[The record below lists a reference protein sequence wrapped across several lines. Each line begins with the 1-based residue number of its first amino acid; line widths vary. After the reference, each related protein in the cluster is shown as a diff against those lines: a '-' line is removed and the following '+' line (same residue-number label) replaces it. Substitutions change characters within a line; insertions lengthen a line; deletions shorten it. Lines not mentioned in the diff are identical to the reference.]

1 MRHGLTVKTHFF
13 QRYHSKENVHTA
25 NALLLLA
32 RVYHYDPRAFFAF
45 VESELIG
52 EQVDLDVSFELQ
64 TRLTDSVPDAVIG
77 QPSFKIVVE
86 TKIGSDFHRKQI
98 DGHLKAFG
106 SEETRLL
113 LTLDTSALSSE
124 DTAMVQE
131 AVENANNLRIPTG
144 SSTPIAHV
152 HLRFQDLIEKLE
164 PYIDERDSSMVAMFE
179 DYKQYC
185 FDSDLIE
192 NTHQFMRAIN
202 VSTTLEECRQFDLY
216 YHNTTSP
223 YRGQAYIGL
232 YKSKE
237 IHAVGKIVKTLVV
250 TINEQGKLVYH
261 TEDLAS
267 TDEVA
272 RIHGAMEAAKVAR
285 GWDGWS
291 APHAFYLVDRFVDTS
306 FVKTSP
312 YGIQRTKLFDV
323 YRMKASLPGG
333 RFVSPPSTE
342 ELAIF
347 LNGKKW
353 EDFED
358 EIL

>member
-1 MRHGLTVKTHFF
+1 MRTHFF
-13 QRYHSKENVHTA
+13 QRYQSKENVDTA
-25 NALLLLA
+25 NALLLLT

-113 LTLDTSALSSE
+113 LTLDTRALSSE

-185 FDSDLIE
+185 LDSNLIE

-202 VSTTLEECRQFDLY
+202 VGTTYEECRKFNLY
-216 YHNTTSP
+216 YHETARAL
-223 YRGQAYIGL
+223 RGQAYLGL
-232 YKSKE
+232 YKLKE
-237 IHAVGKIVKTLVV
+237 IHAVGRIVKTLVV

-267 TDEVA
+267 ADEEA
-272 RIHGAMEAAKVAR
+272 RIYGAIDAAKRAR
-285 GWDGWS
+285 GWDGWHG
-291 APHAFYLVDRFVDTS
+291 APYAFYLVDEFVDTS
-306 FVKTSP
+306 FVKTTP
-312 YGIQRTKLFDV
+312 YGVQRTKMFNV
-323 YRMKASLPGG
+323 YEMKTAVDG
-333 RFVSPPSTE
+333 REFVLPPSSR
-342 ELAIF
+342 ELADF
-347 LNGKKW
+347 LDAKRW

>member
-32 RVYHYDPRAFFAF
+32 RVYHYDPSSLFAF
-45 VESELIG
+45 LESELLDD
-52 EQVDLDVSFELQ
+52 EVDLDVSFELQ
-64 TRLTDSVPDAVIG
+64 RRLADSVPDAVIG

-86 TKIGSDFHRKQI
+86 TKAGSPFNRKQI
-98 DGHLKAFG
+98 EGHLKAFG
-106 SEETRLL
+106 SEQTCLL
-113 LTLDTSALSSE
+113 LTLDKKKLSAR
-124 DTAMVQE
+124 DFNMVQK
-131 AVENANNLRIPTG
+131 AVEEANRQRTSEG
-144 SSTPIAHV
+144 AFAPIAHV
-152 HLRFQDLIEKLE
+152 HLQFRDLFEKLE
-164 PYIDERDSSMVAMFE
+164 PYIDQRDPGLVSMFE

-202 VSTTLEECRQFDLY
+202 VSTTFEECRQFDLY

-237 IHAVGKIVKTLVV
+237 IHAVGRIVKTLVV
-250 TINEQGKLVYH
+250 TINEQGKLVYQ

-267 TDEVA
+267 ADEEA
-272 RIHGAMEAAKVAR
+272 RIYGAMEAAKVAR

-291 APHAFYLVDRFVDTS
+291 VPHAFYLVDRFVDTS

-342 ELAIF
+342 ELANF
-347 LNGKKW
+347 LDGKKW
-353 EDFED
+353 EDFEAGS
-358 EIL
+358 L